1 MVTADKI
8 FNETQLKKLFN
19 KLKSEKDKS
28 LLAIYDRPKLSMLS
42 EVRVVMDFYMF
53 SIMSNT
59 GLRVSELLQLRVED
73 IGDDY
78 ISIRREISKNGKAGS
93 VYFGKTTRGL
103 LDEYNEFRSFKFG
116 DFATNILFP
125 SKHSKSRSLSRSH
138 LHCRLKYWLNLCRL
152 PNHLSIHS
160 LRHTYGTTCLD
171 NGLSLTFV
179 RDQLRHSSISTTSKY
194 LHLTKENRDKVKNIF

>member
-1 MVTADKI
+1 MVTADKV

-93 VYFGKTTRGL
+93 VYFGKT
-103 LDEYNEFRSFKFG
+103 
-116 DFATNILFP
+116 
-125 SKHSKSRSLSRSH
+125 
-138 LHCRLKYWLNLCRL
+138 
-152 PNHLSIHS
+152 
-160 LRHTYGTTCLD
+160 
-171 NGLSLTFV
+171 
-179 RDQLRHSSISTTSKY
+179 
-194 LHLTKENRDKVKNIF
+194 